1 MKDEK
6 VAKYNGGNCW
16 KDTEILNLQAVRA
29 LQMGVIAYLLHKGP
43 TS

>member
-6 VAKYNGGNCW
+6 VFKNIEVEI
-16 KDTEILNLQAVRA
+16 DTEILNLQAVSA
-29 LQMGVIAYLLHKGP
+29 YLLYVIAYLLHKGP